1 MFEQNEN
8 CSAAYYNVQYYILCC
23 ATLLYDISLVIIIM
37 LYLIGIYIYT
47 LYILYQQDKIYIIL

>member
-47 LYILYQQDKIYIIL
+47 YYTNKTKYT